1 MEDALKNIPQTNH
14 KDDKL
19 LVGFDTNDD
28 CAVYKVSDK
37 EAIVETIDFF
47 PSMINDPY
55 VFGQIAAANALS
67 DIFAMGAKAVLAL
80 NMVCFPSDMDG
91 KILGEILRGGQEKI
105 EEAGAILC
113 GGHSISDDTVK
124 YGLAVT
130 GIVDID
136 KILKNNSGNVG
147 DLLILTKPL
156 GVGILVTA
164 NNNDIIK
171 DNDYDIMVKS
181 MTTLNKTASEI
192 LREYNITAMTDVTG
206 FGLLNHLKEM
216 LTDDKSCELYIDK
229 IPLISNNLSY
239 YVEEEMIT
247 GAAARNKKAIEEY
260 LRINCNVPKHIMEAL
275 YDPQTSGGLLCAINP
290 KEASKAIEALYEEG
304 IEASIVAKII
314 DKKDYKII
322 IKNYE
327 E

>member
-1 MEDALKNIPQTNH
+1 MEDALSKIPANKN

-55 VFGQIAAANALS
+55 IFGQIAAANALS
-67 DIFAMGAKAVLAL
+67 DIFAMGARAVLAL

-91 KILGEILRGGQEKI
+91 KVLGEILRGGQEKI

-124 YGLAVT
+124 YGLSVT

-136 KILKNNSGNVG
+136 KILKNNSGKVG

-171 DNDYDIMVKS
+171 DDDYDKMVKS
-181 MTTLNKTASEI
+181 MTTLNKKSSEI
-192 LREYNITAMTDVTG
+192 LRKYNITAMTDVTG

-216 LTDDKSCELYIDK
+216 LTEDKSCELYVDK
-229 IPLISNNLSY
+229 IPLISNNLPY
-239 YVEEEMIT
+239 YVSEDMIT
-247 GAAARNKKAIEEY
+247 GAAARNKKAIQQY
-260 LRINCNVPKHIMEAL
+260 LQIDCEVPTHIMESL
-275 YDPQTSGGLLCAINP
+275 YDPQTSGGLLCAINE
-290 KEASKAIEALYEEG
+290 KDADAAVEALRKEG
-304 IEASIVAKII
+304 IEATVISKII
-314 DKKDYKII
+314 DKKDYKIVL
-322 IKNYE
+322 KNSE

>member
-1 MEDALKNIPQTNH
+1 MSKIPASQN
-14 KDDKL
+14 KDDRL

-28 CAVYKVSDK
+28 CAVYKISDK

-55 VFGQIAAANALS
+55 IFGQIAAANALS
-67 DIFAMGAKAVLAL
+67 DIFAMGARAVLAL

-91 KILGEILRGGQEKI
+91 KVLGEILRGGQEKI

-124 YGLAVT
+124 YGLSVT

-136 KILKNNSGNVG
+136 KILKNNSGKVG
-147 DLLILTKPL
+147 DVLILTKPL

-171 DNDYDIMVKS
+171 DDDYDKMVKS
-181 MTTLNKTASEI
+181 MTTLNKKSSEI
-192 LREYNITAMTDVTG
+192 LRKYNITAMTDVTG

-216 LTDDKSCELYIDK
+216 LTDDKSCELYVDK
-229 IPLISNNLSY
+229 IPLISDNLPY
-239 YVEEEMIT
+239 YVEQDMIT
-247 GAAARNKKAIEEY
+247 GAASRNKKAIAEY
-260 LRINCNVPKHIMEAL
+260 LKISCDVPKHVMESL

-290 KEASKAIEALYEEG
+290 DDANIAIEALNNEG
-304 IEASIVAKII
+304 IKAEIVAKIV
-314 DKKDYKII
+314 DKQDFKVEL
-322 IKNYE
+322 KNSE
-327 E
+327 K